1 VSIRSTPRPN
11 FNIDRDNPTV
21 LFGALPDQVAPKCAG
36 SGAPRLRCAER
47 GQVEWR
53 PFSLDQLVPD
63 DHRVR
68 LVWRFVEGLDLA
80 PLLVGI
86 KAVEGHAGHA
96 ATDPRILLALW
107 LYATV
112 KGIGSAR
119 ELARLCE
126 EHVAFRWLCG
136 GISMNAKTLADVR
149 IGHGAVLEQLLADS
163 FTALVRA
170 GVANLD
176 RVAQDGVRVRAAAGA
191 ASFRRHSTLEEC
203 RRAAEQAIADLR
215 TRLEAD
221 PGSASRKRS
230 RGAPASGG
238 RA

>member
-1 VSIRSTPRPN
+1 MALSKAA
-11 FNIDRDNPTV
+11 V
-21 LFGALPDQVAPKCAG
+21 LFDALPDQVAPKYAG
-36 SGAPRLRCAER
+36 SGASRLRCAER
-47 GQVEWR
+47 GQIEWR

-163 FTALVRA
+163 FTALVP
-170 GVANLD
+170 
-176 RVAQDGVRVRAAAGA
+176 
-191 ASFRRHSTLEEC
+191 RHSDYEWLPV
-203 RRAAEQAIADLR
+203 I
-215 TRLEAD
+215 
-221 PGSASRKRS
+221 G
-230 RGAPASGG
+230 
-238 RA
+238 

>member
-1 VSIRSTPRPN
+1 
-11 FNIDRDNPTV
+11 
-21 LFGALPDQVAPKCAG
+21 
-36 SGAPRLRCAER
+36 
-47 GQVEWR
+47 
-53 PFSLDQLVPD
+53 VPD